1 MHAIIPP
8 RASEVHLLSFTEPRL
23 FSLEASVEAEEEEAE
38 EEEEREKVEVEKVE
52 KGEEGEEGLQN
63 EEYRVGRQLDT
74 SKEAQL
80 RDKEGD
86 LESCRDG
93 AYTVKCVDGVRY
105 KALRGIECNSKGQN
119 SVSNPVPVPIDS
131 RSLSHRQTTVPN
143 SSPTRVRLPHP
154 HSHPAYPSQKSA
166 PSPHQSPSLPP
177 TLPPTSS
184 PSLLLPLPS
193 SKPSS
198 PPSSLLLSL
207 PPSQASSSLRP
218 TPFSQRTISPTMN
231 STYQSTLKTNRTADY
246 NTTIWYDE
254 KQKEESKLNTTNFK
268 DSDVTDYFRTLIGC
282 MQGTYVRS
290 KNVTNFKLITCHNT
304 SMKFD
309 LT

>member
-23 FSLEASVEAEEEEAE
+23 FSLEASVEAEAEE
-38 EEEEREKVEVEKVE
+38 EEEEREEVQKVEEVE
-52 KGEEGEEGLQN
+52 GEEGEKGSQK
-63 EEYRVGRQLDT
+63 EEHRIGRQLVMR
-74 SKEAQL
+74 KEEQQ
-80 RDKEGD
+80 RDKEGS
-86 LESCRDG
+86 LELCRDT

-105 KALRGIECNSKGQN
+105 KALRGIEECNSKGQN
-119 SVSNPVPVPIDS
+119 PVPVPIPDPIDS
-131 RSLSHRQTTVPN
+131 RALSHRQSTTPN

-154 HSHPAYPSQKSA
+154 HSHPSYPSQKSA
-166 PSPHQSPSLPP
+166 LSPHQPPSLPP
-177 TLPPTSS
+177 TLTPTST

-193 SKPSS
+193 PKPST
-198 PPSSLLLSL
+198 PPSSLPLSL
-207 PPSQASSSLRP
+207 SPSQASSSPRP

-290 KNVTNFKLITCHNT
+290 KIVTNFELITIHIT
-304 SMKFD
+304 LMKFD
-309 LT
+309 LI